1 MVKKLLV
8 LIAALIPAI
17 LWGITP
23 KEVDNVQ
30 LRDSRRFV
38 TDQAGALSPAAL
50 ARADSIL
57 ADLRKQT
64 SAEVVMA
71 IVDDTSGQDIDDF
84 ATELFT
90 LWGIGKKDRDN
101 GVLLVTSIGD
111 RENVIRTGY
120 GAETVLP
127 DVVCWNIIRTRM
139 NPRFKEGDFD
149 AGVLDA
155 LEAVHASMTSE
166 EARAELASAQPD
178 GATASDAD
186 DFFTVYLTVGGIISV
201 ALLVLALSLCFTTSK
216 LPTVEAYGKF
226 DRWKL
231 SAIVVTV
238 LFLGL
243 PLPGLV
249 ILLLRMRHIRLH
261 KHPCPNCGTLMHRL
275 DEVTDNEYLTPAQ
288 DLEEQLKSVDYDVW
302 LCPKCNERD
311 IIPYVNPR
319 SNYTVCPS
327 CGTRAEQVVANRV
340 VRQPT
345 ELRDGLAVKDYRCA
359 NCGHTRAVQTTL
371 PKIPPVIIAGG
382 GFGGRGGGGGGFS
395 GGSFGGGMTGGGGGR
410 GGW

>member
-1 MVKKLLV
+1 MDLRKLLTLLV
-8 LIAALIPAI
+8 AALLSAAA
-17 LWGITP
+17 WAITP
-23 KEVDNVQ
+23 DKVENVQ

-38 TDQAGALSPAAL
+38 TDQAGVLSPQGL

-57 ADLRKQT
+57 ADIRRQT
-64 SAEVVMA
+64 SAEVVMV
-71 IVDDTSGQDIDDF
+71 IVDDLSGEDIDDW

-90 LWGIGKKDRDN
+90 KWGIGKKDRDN

-120 GAETVLP
+120 GAEPVLP
-127 DVVCWNIIRTRM
+127 DMVCWNIIRDKM
-139 NPRFKEGDFD
+139 APRFRQGDYD
-149 AGVLDA
+149 GGVADA
-155 LEAVHASMTSE
+155 LTAVQASMTSD
-166 EARAELASAQPD
+166 EARAELASAQ
-178 GATASDAD
+178 GEGGGD
-186 DFFTVYLTVGGIISV
+186 DSGDLFKGYLALGGICSLALLLLVVYLWS
-201 ALLVLALSLCFTTSK
+201 STSK
-216 LPTVEAYGKF
+216 LPTVEAYGKW

-231 SAIVVTV
+231 PAIMVSV
-238 LFLGL
+238 LFIGL
-243 PLPGLV
+243 PLPWL
-249 ILLLRMRHIRLH
+249 IIMLLKMRHIRLH

-275 DEVTDNEYLTPAQ
+275 DEQTDNEYLTPSQ

-311 IIPYVNPR
+311 IIPYINPH
-319 SNYTVCPS
+319 SAYTRCS
-327 CGTRAEQVVANRV
+327 ACGTYAEQMTANRV
-340 VRQPT
+340 VRQPS
-345 ELRDGLAVKDYRCA
+345 EFHDGLSVREYRCA

-371 PKIPPVIIAGG
+371 PKLPPVIIG